1 MFVGWS
7 ASSTFSDASARETV
21 DELLKFRRRVP
32 FSHPTLYRLLE
43 TLIAKGLVRAEGEA

>member
-1 MFVGWS
+1 MLR
-7 ASSTFSDASARETV
+7 ARETV
-21 DELLKFRRRVP
+21 DELLKIRRRVP